1 MMNPI
6 QVIFRKEV
14 LDSLRD
20 YRSWATGLFWA
31 LFGPLMMGGMLIMI
45 GSVVRDDIEKPV
57 DLPVQGAEHAP
68 NLIRF
73 LEQHD
78 VVIKA
83 APADPDAAVKG
94 GDVNIVLVIPPAYA
108 EEFSSGETATVE
120 LVIDSSRQAAQLDV
134 TRIQRLLEGYDR
146 YLGTLR
152 LVVRGVSPEVTEVLH
167 ISERDVSTP
176 QSRATLFIS
185 FLPYFIIFAIFN
197 GASPIIT
204 DTTAGERE
212 RRSLEPLLT
221 NPVLRRDVVLG
232 KLLAAF
238 PYSTASLAI
247 TLIGFGVVFNVMP
260 VEEYLGIRLGLNVF
274 TLFWI
279 FVICLPVI
287 FLACSIQMMVAS
299 FVRSTK
305 EASTYLP
312 FVALVPSLPGLAL
325 AFFPVKPELWT
336 MLIPTFGQQLLIHQF
351 MRLEPVSVAD
361 GVISTVVTILF
372 SVAFTLVAIWLY
384 NRERIV
390 VGKS

>member
-1 MMNPI
+1 MNPI
-6 QVIFRKEV
+6 KVIFRKEV
-14 LDSLRD
+14 LDGLRD

-31 LFGPLMMGGMLIMI
+31 LFGPLLMGGMLIMI
-45 GSVVRDDIEKPV
+45 GSIVREDVEEPV

-78 VVIKA
+78 VVIQPA
-83 APADPDAAVKG
+83 LADPEAAVKG
-94 GDVNIVLVIPPAYA
+94 GDVNVVLVIPPAYA

-120 LVIDSSRQAAQLDV
+120 LVMDSSRQAAQVDV
-134 TRIQRLLEGYDR
+134 SRIERLLEGYNR

-152 LVVRGVSPEVTEVLH
+152 LVVRGVSPAVTEVIH
-167 ISERDVSTP
+167 IQERDVATP

-197 GASPIIT
+197 GAAPIIT

-212 RRSLEPLLT
+212 RRSLEPLLI

-260 VEEYLGIRLGLNVF
+260 VEQYLGIRLGLNVF

-279 FVICLPVI
+279 FILCLPVI

-299 FVRSTK
+299 YVRSTK

-312 FVALVPSLPGLAL
+312 FIALVPSLPGLAL

-336 MLIPTFGQQLLIHQF
+336 MLIPTFGQQLLINQL

-361 GVISTVVTILF
+361 GVISTVVTILISF
-372 SVAFTLVAIWLY
+372 GFTLVAIWLY